1 MTPWSNGLEKL
12 LASDN
17 LENNLRKAGGGKFL
31 ETMRIMNSFSAG
43 EDLDRKL
50 IKVPMDSK

>member
-1 MTPWSNGLEKL
+1 MKNMGPWSDGLDKL

-31 ETMRIMNSFSAG
+31 EAFKIMKSFRTG
-43 EDLDRKL
+43 EDLD
-50 IKVPMDSK
+50 